1 MKIAKVLF
9 ATDFSE
15 RSGAALPHALWYAR
29 EFGAELHMLHAVV
42 LHAADPANP
51 DADFPDL
58 EGAYEAL
65 GRWASG
71 RLAETAG
78 RAGEAGVTVKRVEE
92 RGIAAA
98 PAILDYAREEEVD
111 LIVLA
116 THGRRGVRRML
127 LGSVA
132 EEVVRLAA
140 RPVLTVRPD
149 GAEEHGEPPRR
160 ILVPMD
166 FSEHAD
172 RALAYGG
179 AMADRTGAELHV
191 LHVVP
196 EMSFPDPYFAE
207 AAEIRAMAK
216 AAQERVP
223 EALERH
229 IREVLGEGA
238 GVRSH
243 IEVGTPAATIVQVAA
258 EEGIDQVV
266 ISSHGRTGVE
276 RMLLGSVAEG
286 VVRRAGCPVLT
297 VKAFG
302 RDLLAG

>member
-1 MKIAKVLF
+1 MKIQKVLF

-15 RSGAALPHALWYAR
+15 HSEAALPHALWYAQ
-29 EFGAELHMLHAVV
+29 EFQAQLHMLHAVV

-51 DADFPDL
+51 EVDFPDL
-58 EGAYEAL
+58 DAAYDEVR
-65 GRWASG
+65 RWASG
-71 RLAETAG
+71 RLEATAG
-78 RAGEAGVTVKRVEE
+78 RIGKAGVAVQRVEE

-98 PAILDYAREEEVD
+98 PVILEYAREEDVD

-149 GAEEHGEPPRR
+149 GAEEHGEPPRSV
-160 ILVPMD
+160 LVPVD

-179 AMADRTGAELHV
+179 ALAERSGAELHV

-216 AAQERVP
+216 AAEERVP
-223 EALERH
+223 EAMQRH
-229 IREVLGEGA
+229 VQKVLGEDA
-238 GVRSH
+238 DVRMH
-243 IEVGTPAATIVQVAA
+243 MEVGTPAATIVRTA
-258 EEGIDQVV
+258 EDEGVDQIV
-266 ISSHGRTGVE
+266 ISSHGRTGLE

-286 VVRRAGCPVLT
+286 VVRRAPCPVLT